1 VGVRLRDR
9 ALASLGVVVIAAV
22 LGFVGTL
29 VEAPALGVQVHDTYF
44 IVAWGLGPATFLTV
58 LVFGAG
64 GLGYR
69 AGDRGLVLRL
79 TPILWVAYVVAKS
92 LSWIYANRLTARLPR
107 GDVDSFRFVGSAG
120 ALMGVGPILA
130 LLCGVSSIILLTRYV
145 RAGRTLRSD
154 GTV

>member
-1 VGVRLRDR
+1 MGVRLRDR
-9 ALASLGVVVIAAV
+9 ALASLGVVAMATV
-22 LGFVGTL
+22 LGLVGTL
-29 VEAPALGVQVHDTYF
+29 VEAPGLSVQVHDTYF

-64 GLGYR
+64 VLGYR
-69 AGDRGLVLRL
+69 GGDRGLVLRL

-107 GDVDSFRFVGSAG
+107 GDSYFMRIVGPAG
-120 ALMGVGPILA
+120 AFMGVGPILA

-145 RAGRTLRSD
+145 RARRTLRSE
-154 GTV
+154 GTA